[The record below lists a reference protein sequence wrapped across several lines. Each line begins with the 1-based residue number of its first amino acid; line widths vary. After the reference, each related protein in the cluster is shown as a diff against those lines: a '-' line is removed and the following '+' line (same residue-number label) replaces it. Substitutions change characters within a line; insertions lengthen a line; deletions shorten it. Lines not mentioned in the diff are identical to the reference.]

1 MEVRIKHESRLAFAG
16 LFVLAGIGL
25 GSLLSPHR

>member
-1 MEVRIKHESRLAFAG
+1 MEVRITRMRLAFAG

-25 GSLLSPHR
+25 VSLLSPHR